1 MSCGGE
7 GKHEEREQKQQGIDQ
22 LGLQAA
28 GLSGSAWQARGFL
41 RADGNSSFGSG
52 TVHKGH
58 FNPFCWPM
66 GSWLVPLSAGGWLS
80 SARARGWSA
89 GCLEQGGS
97 ETPGLNKSLLLPGHG
112 AGEGLWASCPRLC
125 GENWEGIEILP
136 CSQRPLSQNQPCR
149 VLKRSTPAQ
158 IRSVS
163 GKQQWGELGRV
174 SSSRFMVRKGFFR
187 ATPRL

>member
-1 MSCGGE
+1 MPGLLLPLSSSQAPYAKENYTHAHGHLCVQRSSATRQGSRPSPHGQEGGFWAVSCGGE
-7 GKHEEREQKQQGIDQ
+7 GKHEEREQKQQGIDR

-28 GLSGSAWQARGFL
+28 GLSGSAWQARSFL

-97 ETPGLNKSLLLPGHG
+97 KPRAEQIPAFARARGWRGALGFLPKVV
-112 AGEGLWASCPRLC
+112 WR
-125 GENWEGIEILP
+125 
-136 CSQRPLSQNQPCR
+136 
-149 VLKRSTPAQ
+149 K
-158 IRSVS
+158 
-163 GKQQWGELGRV
+163 LGRH
-174 SSSRFMVRKGFFR
+174 
-187 ATPRL
+187 